1 MFRQFFLLYFTK
13 KVQGCVHINGVIKL
27 DNSRYIEYTENDRNI
42 VKSGIEAVI
51 KELLGDDMDRKRSL
65 LFCFDYFMDPYYRQD
80 ISSFKTEL
88 TDILQTMIISKND
101 IDVKEDALELLR
113 LYTWGSYEILEKNID
128 KIENA
133 LRLDVIEMIKENK

>member
-1 MFRQFFLLYFTK
+1 M
-13 KVQGCVHINGVIKL
+13 

-42 VKSGIEAVI
+42 VKSGIEAVR

-65 LFCFDYFMDPYYRQD
+65 LFCLDYFMDPYYRQD